1 MRATDV
7 LANTYEDVDPTYPS
21 FGSSIGRSKL
31 EFPTDL
37 KDVKVGS
44 LKSRL
49 DVEMSFMKVIFSD
62 VFLHTLYGAGLTDC
76 HLVRYDYKK
85 EKLICRSR
93 LSKHRNSPGLKFSH
107 TSCGCDQGRPHR
119 VDMGVLPRK
128 GKENFPVLP

>member
-7 LANTYEDVDPTYPS
+7 LANTCEDFDPTYPS
-21 FGSSIGRSKL
+21 FGTLIGRSKL
-31 EFPTDL
+31 EFPADL
-37 KDVKVGS
+37 KDVKVGTI
-44 LKSRL
+44 KSRL

-93 LSKHRNSPGLKFSH
+93 LRNFNQSAWTNRF
-107 TSCGCDQGRPHR
+107 
-119 VDMGVLPRK
+119 
-128 GKENFPVLP
+128 

>member
-7 LANTYEDVDPTYPS
+7 LANTCEDFDPTYPS
-21 FGSSIGRSKL
+21 FGTLVGRSKL
-31 EFPTDL
+31 EFPADL
-37 KDVKVGS
+37 KDVKVGTI
-44 LKSRL
+44 KSRL

-93 LSKHRNSPGLKFSH
+93 LRNFTRSARTNLS
-107 TSCGCDQGRPHR
+107 
-119 VDMGVLPRK
+119 
-128 GKENFPVLP
+128 